1 MVERPL
7 PQFSRTIFV
16 GQALL
21 LKVAPRKSAVIRHL
35 LRPARGG
42 AAAVL
47 IVFAVLLT
55 IASKAGLITGIIM
68 AVMVTSWFFKYAYV
82 LFDHTVRGFDEPPV
96 LDVDMLNPLNEQ
108 RPLAQVVILALV
120 YVAVTYVKHALGS
133 TVAAVIAVA
142 AILLAPA
149 SVAVLGLE
157 SNIIKAAN
165 PIAWVRMVLGLG
177 PMYLLVLL
185 VIAGYALLIALL
197 IWWELWLPVQ
207 IAIFMFGV
215 LSVFSVL
222 GGALYERR
230 HELGLEAWASPELI
244 EERRKAQELRHSEN
258 EVTEAYGQMRA
269 GSHTQAWT
277 TLQTWLS
284 SRSHAPD
291 DYRWL
296 CGRVALWGDPRY
308 VTRLTEEH
316 VDRLLVLK
324 RNGEALDV
332 VAARLAED
340 PSFRPKSAAAT
351 LQIARFA
358 TGGAG
363 KPQVARALLADF
375 SARFAG
381 DPCVPAASALARELE
396 S

>member
-1 MVERPL
+1 
-7 PQFSRTIFV
+7 
-16 GQALL
+16 L
-21 LKVAPRKSAVIRHL
+21 LKIVPPKSAVIRHL

-47 IVFAVLLT
+47 IVFAALLT
-55 IASKAGLITGIIM
+55 IASVAGLVRGLVITFFV
-68 AVMVTSWFFKYAYV
+68 ASWFFKYAYV

-96 LDVDMLNPLNEQ
+96 LDVDMLNPVNEQ
-108 RPLAQVVILALV
+108 RPLAQVVILVLT
-120 YVAVTYVKHALGS
+120 YFAVTYVKRTLGS
-133 TVAAVIAVA
+133 TVAEIVAVA

-165 PIAWVRMVLGLG
+165 PVAWVRMVLGLG
-177 PMYLLVLL
+177 PMYLLVLV

-197 IWWELWLPVQ
+197 VWWEVWLPVR
-207 IAIFMFGV
+207 IAIFLFGV

-230 HELGLEAWASPELI
+230 DELGLEAWASPELI
-244 EERRKAQELRHSEN
+244 EKRRKAQELRQSQN
-258 EVTEAYGQMRA
+258 EITEAYGQMRA
-269 GSHTQAWT
+269 GSHTQAWA

-296 CGRVALWGDPRY
+296 CSHAAAWGDPRY
-308 VTRLTEEH
+308 VTRLTQEY
-316 VDRLLVLK
+316 VDRLLTLK

-332 VAARLAED
+332 VAARLTED
-340 PSFRPKSAAAT
+340 PGFRPKSAVAT

-358 TGGAG
+358 AGGAG

-381 DPCVPAASALARELE
+381 DRCVSAASALARELE

>member
-1 MVERPL
+1 MRNW
-7 PQFSRTIFV
+7 QWN
-16 GQALL
+16 
-21 LKVAPRKSAVIRHL
+21 VIRHL

-47 IVFAVLLT
+47 IVFAVLLA
-55 IASKAGLITGIIM
+55 IASVAGLVRGLVITFFV
-68 AVMVTSWFFKYAYV
+68 ASWFFKYAYV
-82 LFDHTVRGFDEPPV
+82 LFDHTVRGFDEPPT

-108 RPLAQVVILALV
+108 RPLAQVVILVLV
-120 YVAVTYVKHALGS
+120 YFAVTYVKHTLGS
-133 TVAAVIAVA
+133 AVAGILTVA

-165 PIAWVRMVLGLG
+165 PVAWVRLVLGLG

-185 VIAGYALLIALL
+185 VIAGYGLLIVFLSR
-197 IWWELWLPVQ
+197 WEVWLAVQ
-207 IAIFMFGV
+207 VATFLFGV

-230 HELGLEAWASPELI
+230 NELGLEAWASPELV
-244 EERRKAQELRHSEN
+244 EERRKAQELRQSEYQ
-258 EVTEAYGQMRA
+258 VTEAYGQMRA
-269 GSHTQAWT
+269 GSHTQAWA

-284 SRSHAPD
+284 SRGHVLE

-296 CGRVALWGDPRY
+296 CPRAAAWGDPRY
-308 VTRLTEEH
+308 VTRLTEEY

-332 VAARLAED
+332 VAARLTED
-340 PSFRPKSAAAT
+340 PNFRPKSAVAT

-358 TGGAG
+358 ASGAG

-375 SARFAG
+375 SARFPG
-381 DPCVPAASALARELE
+381 DRCVPAAAELARQLAP
-396 S
+396 

>member
-1 MVERPL
+1 MRNW
-7 PQFSRTIFV
+7 QSN
-16 GQALL
+16 
-21 LKVAPRKSAVIRHL
+21 VIRHL

-55 IASKAGLITGIIM
+55 IASKAGLITGLVM
-68 AVMVTSWFFKYAYV
+68 AVMVTSWFFKYAYI

-108 RPLAQVVILALV
+108 RPLAQVVILALT
-120 YVAVTYVKHALGS
+120 YVAVTYVKHTLGS
-133 TVAAVIAVA
+133 TVAAVITVA

-165 PIAWVRMVLGLG
+165 PVAWVRMVLGLG
-177 PMYLLVLL
+177 PMYLLVLS
-185 VIAGYALLIALL
+185 VIAGYALLIAFLSR
-197 IWWELWLPVQ
+197 WALWLPVQ
-207 IAIFMFGV
+207 IAIFMFGI

-230 HELGLEAWASPELI
+230 HELGLEAWTSPELI
-244 EERRKAQELRHSEN
+244 EERRKAQELRQSEY

-269 GSHTQAWT
+269 GSHTQAWA

-284 SRSHAPD
+284 SRGHALD

-296 CGRVALWGDPRY
+296 CPRAAAWGDPRY
-308 VTRLTEEH
+308 VTRLTEEY
-316 VDRLLVLK
+316 VDRLLAGK

-332 VAARLAED
+332 VAARLTED
-340 PSFRPKSAAAT
+340 PGFRPKSAVAT

-358 TGGAG
+358 AGGAG

-381 DPCVPAASALARELE
+381 DRCVPAAAALARELK

>member
-1 MVERPL
+1 
-7 PQFSRTIFV
+7 
-16 GQALL
+16 L
-21 LKVAPRKSAVIRHL
+21 LKIASPKSAYIRHL

-42 AAAVL
+42 AAGVL
-47 IVFAVLLT
+47 IVFAVLL
-55 IASKAGLITGIIM
+55 AFFARAGLMGLVGSLM
-68 AVMVTSWFFKYAYV
+68 LMSWFFKYAYA
-82 LFDHTVRGFDEPPV
+82 LFDHTVRGFDEPPT
-96 LDVDMLNPLNEQ
+96 LDIDMLNPLNEQ
-108 RPLAQVVILALV
+108 RPLAQVVILALIF
-120 YVAVTYVKHALGS
+120 VAVIYVKHTIGS
-133 TVAAVIAVA
+133 AVAVIIA
-142 AILLAPA
+142 AAAALLTPA

-157 SNIIKAAN
+157 GNIIKAAN
-165 PIAWVRMVLGLG
+165 PIAWVRIVLGLG
-177 PMYLLVLL
+177 PMYLLVLI
-185 VIAGYALLIALL
+185 VIVGYGLLIAFLRQ
-197 IWWELWLPVQ
+197 WELWLPVQ
-207 IAIFMFGV
+207 SAIFMFGI

-244 EERRKAQELRHSEN
+244 EERRKAQELRQSEN

-269 GSHTQAWT
+269 GSHTQAWA

-284 SRSHAPD
+284 SRGHALG

-296 CGRVALWGDPRY
+296 CPIVAAWGDPRY
-308 VTRLTEEH
+308 VTRLTEEY
-316 VDRLLVLK
+316 VDRLLAHK

-332 VAARLAED
+332 VAARMIED
-340 PSFRPKSAAAT
+340 PGFRPKSAVAT

-358 TGGAG
+358 ARGAG

-381 DPCVPAASALARELE
+381 DRCIPAASALARELE

>member
-1 MVERPL
+1 VL
-7 PQFSRTIFV
+7 P
-16 GQALL
+16 
-21 LKVAPRKSAVIRHL
+21 KSAVVRHL

-47 IVFAVLLT
+47 VVFAMLLA
-55 IASKAGLITGIIM
+55 IASKAGLIMGIAM
-68 AVMVTSWFFKYAYV
+68 AVMITSWFFKYAYA
-82 LFDHTVRGFDEPPV
+82 LFDHTVRGFDEPPT
-96 LDVDMLNPLNEQ
+96 LDIDMLNPLNEQ
-108 RPLAQVVILALV
+108 RPLAQVVILALI
-120 YVAVTYVKHALGS
+120 YVAVTYVKHTLGS
-133 TVAAVIAVA
+133 AVAAIIAVT

-177 PMYLLVLL
+177 PMYLLVLM
-185 VIAGYALLIALL
+185 VIAGYGLLIAFLGR
-197 IWWELWLPVQ
+197 WELWLPAQ
-207 IAIFMFGV
+207 IAIFMFGI

-230 HELGLEAWASPELI
+230 HELGLETWASPELT
-244 EERRKAQELRHSEN
+244 EGRRQAEELRQSER

-269 GSHTQAWT
+269 GSHTQAWAA
-277 TLQTWLS
+277 LQTWLS
-284 SRSHAPD
+284 SRGHAPD

-308 VTRLTEEH
+308 VTRLTEEY
-316 VDRLLVLK
+316 VDRLLALK

-332 VAARLAED
+332 VAARLTED
-340 PSFRPKSAAAT
+340 PGFRPKSAVAT

-358 TGGAG
+358 AGGGG
-363 KPQVARALLADF
+363 KPPVARALLADF
-375 SARFAG
+375 STRFAG
-381 DPCVPAASALARELE
+381 DRCVPAASALARQLAP
-396 S
+396 

>member
-1 MVERPL
+1 MTNDRMRNW
-7 PQFSRTIFV
+7 QSN
-16 GQALL
+16 
-21 LKVAPRKSAVIRHL
+21 VIRHL

-47 IVFAVLLT
+47 IVFAVLLA
-55 IASKAGLITGIIM
+55 IASVAGLVRGLVI
-68 AVMVTSWFFKYAYV
+68 AFFVASWFFKYAYV

-96 LDVDMLNPLNEQ
+96 LDVQMLNPLDEQ
-108 RPLAQVVILALV
+108 RPLAQVVILALIF
-120 YVAVTYVKHALGS
+120 VAVTYVKHTMGAA
-133 TVAAVIAVA
+133 VAAIVAVA

-149 SVAVLGLE
+149 SVAILGLE
-157 SNIIKAAN
+157 GNIIKAAY
-165 PIAWVRMVLGLG
+165 PVAWVRMVLGLG
-177 PMYLLVLL
+177 PMYFLVLF
-185 VIAGYALLIALL
+185 VIAGYGLLIVFLNR
-197 IWWELWLPVQ
+197 WELWLPVQ
-207 IAIFMFGV
+207 IAIFMFGI

-244 EERRKAQELRHSEN
+244 EERRKAQELRQSEN
-258 EVTEAYGQMRA
+258 DVTEAYGQMRA
-269 GSHTQAWT
+269 GSHTQAWA

-284 SRSHAPD
+284 SRGHVLE

-296 CGRVALWGDPRY
+296 CPRVAAWGDPRY
-308 VTRLTEEH
+308 VTRLTEEYF
-316 VDRLLVLK
+316 DRLLALK

-340 PSFRPKSAAAT
+340 PGFRPKTAVAP

-358 TGGAG
+358 AGGAG

-381 DPCVPAASALARELE
+381 DRCIPAASALARELE
-396 S
+396 T

>member
-1 MVERPL
+1 MRNWLSNSV
-7 PQFSRTIFV
+7 
-16 GQALL
+16 
-21 LKVAPRKSAVIRHL
+21 RHL

-55 IASKAGLITGIIM
+55 IASVAGLVRGLVI
-68 AVMVTSWFFKYAYV
+68 AFFVASWFFKYAYV

-96 LDVDMLNPLNEQ
+96 LDVQMLNPLDEQ

-120 YVAVTYVKHALGS
+120 YVAVTYVEHRLGS
-133 TVAAVIAVA
+133 TVAGIVAVA

-157 SNIIKAAN
+157 SNIIRAAN

-177 PMYLLVLL
+177 PMYLLVLV
-185 VIAGYALLIALL
+185 VIAGYALLIELL
-197 IWWELWLPVQ
+197 VWWEVWLSVQ
-207 IAIFMFGV
+207 IATFMFGV

-230 HELGLEAWASPELI
+230 DELGLEAWASPELI
-244 EERRKAQELRHSEN
+244 EQRRKAQELRQSEN

-269 GSHTQAWT
+269 GSHIQAWT

-284 SRSHAPD
+284 SRRHALE

-296 CGRVALWGDPRY
+296 CPIVATWGDPRY
-308 VTRLTEEH
+308 VTRLTEEY
-316 VDRLLVLK
+316 VDRLLTLK

-340 PSFRPKSAAAT
+340 PGFRPKTAVAT

-358 TGGAG
+358 AGGAG

-375 SARFAG
+375 PARFAG
-381 DPCVPAASALARELE
+381 DRCIPAASALARELE
-396 S
+396 T

>member
-1 MVERPL
+1 
-7 PQFSRTIFV
+7 
-16 GQALL
+16 L
-21 LKVAPRKSAVIRHL
+21 LKIAPPKSAVIRHL

-47 IVFAVLLT
+47 IVFAVLFT
-55 IASKAGLITGIIM
+55 IASKGGLITGLVM
-68 AVMVTSWFFKYAYV
+68 AFFLTSWFFKYAYI

-108 RPLAQVVILALV
+108 RPLAQVVILALLS
-120 YVAVTYVKHALGS
+120 VAVIYLKHTLGS
-133 TVAAVIAVA
+133 TVAAIFTVV

-165 PIAWVRMVLGLG
+165 PVAWVRMVLGLG
-177 PMYLLVLL
+177 PMYLLVLSI
-185 VIAGYALLIALL
+185 IAGYGLLIAFL
-197 IWWELWLPVQ
+197 IRWELWLPVQ
-207 IAIFMFGV
+207 IAIFMFGI

-244 EERRKAQELRHSEN
+244 EGRHKAQELRQSEN

-269 GSHTQAWT
+269 GSHTQAWA

-284 SRSHAPD
+284 SRGHAPD

-296 CGRVALWGDPRY
+296 CGRAAIWGDPRY
-308 VTRLTEEH
+308 VTRLTEEY
-316 VDRLLVLK
+316 VDRLLALK
-324 RNGEALDV
+324 RNGEALDA
-332 VAARLAED
+332 VAARLTAD
-340 PSFRPKSAAAT
+340 PGFRPKSAAAT

-358 TGGAG
+358 ATGAG

-381 DPCVPAASALARELE
+381 DPCVSAASALARELE
-396 S
+396 T

>member
-1 MVERPL
+1 MRNW
-7 PQFSRTIFV
+7 QSN
-16 GQALL
+16 
-21 LKVAPRKSAVIRHL
+21 VIRHL

-120 YVAVTYVKHALGS
+120 YVAVSYVEHALGS

-177 PMYLLVLL
+177 PMYLLVLS
-185 VIAGYALLIALL
+185 VIAGYGLLIAILSR
-197 IWWELWLPVQ
+197 WELWLPVQ
-207 IAIFMFGV
+207 IAIFMFGI

-244 EERRKAQELRHSEN
+244 EERRKAQELRQSEY

-340 PSFRPKSAAAT
+340 PGFRPKSAAAT

-381 DPCVPAASALARELE
+381 DPCVPAAAALARELK

>member
-1 MVERPL
+1 
-7 PQFSRTIFV
+7 
-16 GQALL
+16 L
-21 LKVAPRKSAVIRHL
+21 LKIASLKSAVIRHL

-47 IVFAVLLT
+47 IVFAVLLA
-55 IASKAGLITGIIM
+55 IASKAGLIRGL
-68 AVMVTSWFFKYAYV
+68 VMTVFLASWFFKYAYV
-82 LFDHTVRGFDEPPV
+82 LFDHTVRGFDEPPT
-96 LDVDMLNPLNEQ
+96 LDIEMLNPLNEQ

-120 YVAVTYVKHALGS
+120 YIAVTYVKHTLGS
-133 TVAAVIAVA
+133 AVAGILAVA

-157 SNIIKAAN
+157 SNVIKAAN
-165 PIAWVRMVLGLG
+165 PVAWVRLVIGLG

-185 VIAGYALLIALL
+185 VIGGYGLLIVFLSR
-197 IWWELWLPVQ
+197 WEVWLAVQ
-207 IAIFMFGV
+207 VATFLFGV

-230 HELGLEAWASPELI
+230 NELGLEAWASPELI
-244 EERRKAQELRHSEN
+244 EERRKAQELRQSEYQ
-258 EVTEAYGQMRA
+258 VTEAYGQMRA
-269 GSHTQAWT
+269 GSHTQAWA

-284 SRSHAPD
+284 SRGHALE

-296 CGRVALWGDPRY
+296 CPRAAAWGDPRY
-308 VTRLTEEH
+308 VTRLTEEY

-332 VAARLAED
+332 VAARLTED
-340 PSFRPKSAAAT
+340 PNFRPKSAVAT

-358 TGGAG
+358 AGGAG

-381 DPCVPAASALARELE
+381 DRCVPAAAELARQLGP
-396 S
+396 

>member
-1 MVERPL
+1 
-7 PQFSRTIFV
+7 
-16 GQALL
+16 L
-21 LKVAPRKSAVIRHL
+21 LKIAPPKSAVIRHL

-55 IASKAGLITGIIM
+55 IASVAGLVRGLVI
-68 AVMVTSWFFKYAYV
+68 AFFVASWFFKYAYV

-108 RPLAQVVILALV
+108 RPLAQVVILALLF
-120 YVAVTYVKHALGS
+120 VAVTYVRHTLGS
-133 TVAAVIAVA
+133 TVAAIITVA

-157 SNIIKAAN
+157 SNIIRAAN
-165 PIAWVRMVLGLG
+165 PVAWVRMVLGLG
-177 PMYLLVLL
+177 PMYLLVLSI
-185 VIAGYALLIALL
+185 IAGYGLLIGLL
-197 IWWELWLPVQ
+197 SRWELWLSVQ
-207 IAIFMFGV
+207 IAIFMFGI

-244 EERRKAQELRHSEN
+244 EGRRKAQELRQSEN
-258 EVTEAYGQMRA
+258 EATEAYGQMRA
-269 GSHTQAWT
+269 GSHTQAWA

-284 SRSHAPD
+284 SRGHAPD

-296 CGRVALWGDPRY
+296 CGRVTVWGDPRY
-308 VTRLTEEH
+308 VTRLTEEY

-332 VAARLAED
+332 VAARLTAD
-340 PSFRPKSAAAT
+340 PGFRPKSAVAT

-358 TGGAG
+358 ATGAG

-381 DPCVPAASALARELE
+381 DPCVSAASALARELE
-396 S
+396 P